1 MDGDKYFWVLCCVLF
16 NDLDA
21 ISGVFPMLSDV
32 LGTPSVL
39 VVVELVID
47 VVRCAVLGHE
57 SDVVRDV
64 NLFGEVLDVKTTVY
78 HLSIFFTS
86 FIIRDQE

>member
-1 MDGDKYFWVLCCVLF
+1 
-16 NDLDA
+16 
-21 ISGVFPMLSDV
+21 MLSDV

-64 NLFGEVLDVKTTVY
+64 NLFGEVLDVKTTVDN
-78 HLSIFFTS
+78 LSIFFTS
-86 FIIRDQE
+86 FIIRD